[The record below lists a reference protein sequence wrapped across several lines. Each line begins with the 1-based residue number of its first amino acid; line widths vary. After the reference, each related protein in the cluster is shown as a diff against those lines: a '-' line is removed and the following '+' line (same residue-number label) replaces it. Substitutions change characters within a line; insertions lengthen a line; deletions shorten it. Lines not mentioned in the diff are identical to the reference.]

1 MDTLMPKYTLK
12 PILFLLF
19 FFLSKPLFAIDSI
32 AETALVMDISTGE
45 ILLEKNS
52 NMRTFPSS
60 MTKIMTVL
68 VAFEKIKNG
77 SLSLDQEF
85 LVSKKAWK
93 MGGSKMFIE
102 VDKRVKVFDLLLGIV
117 VQSGN
122 DASIALAEGISGTEE
137 TFAIEMNNLAKKIGL
152 ADTNFVNSSGWP
164 NDSHYTTAK
173 DLALLAKYT
182 VEKHPELYQ
191 MYELN
196 EFTYN
201 GIKQDNRNPLLLTF
215 DGADGFKTGYTEAA
229 GYGIVGSAERGGRRL
244 IIVLNGLE
252 SSRSRAQESLRLMD
266 WGFNNFELV
275 NFFKKNEIVF
285 QANTWLGKKEKVDLV
300 AIEDIKVSI
309 PKAQLSSANV
319 DVLIEEPIQTPINK
333 GDIIANLQ
341 ISYADKKVSF
351 PLAAGENTEQKG
363 FFSRITSALYYIVLG
378 SNQ

>member
-1 MDTLMPKYTLK
+1 MPKYTLK
-12 PILFLLF
+12 PLFFLLF

-45 ILLEKNS
+45 ILLDKNS
-52 NMRTFPSS
+52 NMRTYPSS

-152 ADTNFVNSSGWP
+152 TDTNFVNSSGWP
-164 NDSHYTTAK
+164 NDNHYTTAK

-182 VEKHPELYQ
+182 VENHPELYQ

-275 NFFKKNEIVF
+275 NFFKKDELVF

-333 GDIIANLQ
+333 GDIIANIQ

-351 PLAAGENTEQKG
+351 PLAASESIEQKG

-378 SNQ
+378 SN

>member
-1 MDTLMPKYTLK
+1 MPKYTLK
-12 PILFLLF
+12 PLFFLLF

-45 ILLEKNS
+45 ILLDKNS
-52 NMRTFPSS
+52 NMRTYPSS

-152 ADTNFVNSSGWP
+152 TDTNFVNSSGWP
-164 NDSHYTTAK
+164 NDNHYTTAK

-182 VEKHPELYQ
+182 VENHPELYQ

-275 NFFKKNEIVF
+275 NFFKKDEIVF

-319 DVLIEEPIQTPINK
+319 DVLIEEPIQTPINR

-351 PLAAGENTEQKG
+351 PLAASESIEQKG

-378 SNQ
+378 SN

>member
-351 PLAAGENTEQKG
+351 PLAAGENIEQKG

-378 SNQ
+378 SN

>member
-351 PLAAGENTEQKG
+351 PLAAGENIEQQG

-378 SNQ
+378 SN

>member
-1 MDTLMPKYTLK
+1 MPKYTLK
-12 PILFLLF
+12 TILCLLF

-45 ILLEKNS
+45 ILLDKNS
-52 NMRTFPSS
+52 NMRTYPSS

-77 SLSLDQEF
+77 TLSLDQEF

-152 ADTNFVNSSGWP
+152 TDTNFVNSSGWP
-164 NDSHYTTAK
+164 NDNHYTTAK

-182 VEKHPELYQ
+182 VENHPELYQ

-275 NFFKKNEIVF
+275 NFFKKDELVF

-351 PLAAGENTEQKG
+351 PLAASESIEQKG

-378 SNQ
+378 SN

>member
-351 PLAAGENTEQKG
+351 PLAAGENIQQKG

-378 SNQ
+378 SN